1 MMRILIAP
9 DSFKGSLTAVEF
21 CEIAEQAIE
30 RVIPNAEVRKLPL
43 ADGGE
48 GTVESLVSTTGGQMK
63 YALVT
68 GPVGDQV
75 EAFYGILGDK
85 KTAVIEMASASGLP
99 LVSDDKRNPMH
110 TTTFGTGELIKKVL
124 DEGCT
129 RLIMGIGGS
138 ATNDGGAGMLQA
150 LGFQLLDEKGREIE
164 WGAKGLLD
172 LRQISSENADPRL
185 KDLKVEVAC
194 DVDNPLVGPSG
205 ASAVYGPQKGADA
218 AMVQVMDQALM
229 NFAQCIQ
236 EQLGLEVAHLKGAGA
251 AGGLGAGLHAFLQA
265 ELKMGF
271 EIIRS
276 TVGLDD
282 ILAEGYDLVITGEG
296 QMNDQT
302 VRGKLPAGIARLSKK
317 EGIPVVAIVG
327 SIGTG
332 TEAMYDV
339 GITSIFS
346 VINRPMN
353 LENAFNEAK
362 ELLSS
367 TVEQVVRLMIAF
379 HS

>member
-1 MMRILIAP
+1 MRILIAP
-9 DSFKGSLTAVEF
+9 DSFKGSLSAVEF
-21 CEIAEQAIE
+21 CQIAAEAIE

-48 GTVESLVSTTGGQMK
+48 GTVESLVTTTGGQMK

-68 GPVGDQV
+68 GPLGDQV

-99 LVSDDKRNPMH
+99 LVSEDKRNPMH

-129 RLIMGIGGS
+129 SLIMGIGGS

-164 WGAKGLLD
+164 WGANGLLD

-185 KDLKVEVAC
+185 NDLKVEVAC

-218 AMVQVMDQALM
+218 AMVRVMDQALM